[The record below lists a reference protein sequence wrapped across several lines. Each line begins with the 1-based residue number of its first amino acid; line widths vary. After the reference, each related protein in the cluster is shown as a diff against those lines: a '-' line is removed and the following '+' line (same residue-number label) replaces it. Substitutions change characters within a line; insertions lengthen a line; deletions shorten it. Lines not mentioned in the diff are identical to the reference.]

1 MSFSQNFLEGLLLL
15 LSTAALSGFLVPYVL
30 KQIDARKLKEQK
42 AIDER
47 KNREQKEFEADLAR
61 QSKVLEA
68 QAQLLES
75 LAKQLWEF
83 QLLAMAV
90 SYYKFHH
97 DEVKYKK
104 ALQEYDE
111 KAWMYFGTIRT
122 EISKASYLT
131 SSETRHTLLGL
142 YTKELISLDSSL
154 MRLVREDAN
163 HEEWTANY
171 NVYGSIGNKTDQVL
185 DLLAEELRL
194 SKKSVIRLDPAVEH
208 FVGADN

>member
-1 MSFSQNFLEGLLLL
+1 MNFSQNFLEGLLLL

-30 KQIDARKLKEQK
+30 KEVDARKLKEQK

-75 LAKQLWEF
+75 LAKKLWEF
-83 QLLAMAV
+83 QLLAIAV

-97 DEVKYKK
+97 DEAKYEN
-104 ALQEYDE
+104 ALKEYDE

-122 EISKASYLT
+122 EISKALYLT
-131 SSETRHTLLGL
+131 SSETYHALLGL
-142 YTKELISLDSSL
+142 YIRELIPLDSSL
-154 MRLVREDAN
+154 MRLVREDAALPVRVCLVN
-163 HEEWTANY
+163 SET
-171 NVYGSIGNKTDQVL
+171 
-185 DLLAEELRL
+185 
-194 SKKSVIRLDPAVEH
+194 PAY
-208 FVGADN
+208 